1 MKIPIERTSMCW
13 GVTGALGAGKTLS
26 AVYCMVNV
34 LRDNWPNAHVTTNIA
49 LNLPRLAAWL
59 RVSEEELENH
69 VTFVTWD
76 SDPYSFQ
83 AGSPRGTRGDLF
95 RSIIV
100 LDECAEVFDQFSS
113 AKDAKISRFLSWLR
127 HSSKLG
133 QDVFLIVQSQNFL
146 NKSLRLLV
154 ARWVLAANAEY
165 VRLPFLR
172 IRVPFCKGKSYLR
185 FVDRFGNEF
194 GEGVHFLD
202 QAFWGAFYDTAQILS
217 THGVPLA
224 QARTVRERSDN
235 LPQVVMFF
243 MLVILIVTVW
253 IGG

>member
-1 MKIPIERTSMCW
+1 MKIPIEKTSMCW
-13 GVTGALGAGKTLS
+13 GVTGSLGAGKTLA

-34 LRDNWPNAHVTTNIA
+34 LRENWPNAHVTTNIT
-49 LNLPRLAAWL
+49 LNIPRLAAWL
-59 RVSEEELENH
+59 KVSEDEARSH
-69 VTFVTWD
+69 VTFIDWET
-76 SDPYSFQ
+76 DPYTFKP
-83 AGSPRGTRGDLF
+83 GSPRGTRGPLF
-95 RSIIV
+95 RSLVV
-100 LDECAEVFDQFSS
+100 LDECAEAFDQFTT
-113 AKDAKISRFLSWLR
+113 AKDGKISRFLSWLR

-172 IRVPFCKGKSYLR
+172 VRVPFCKGKSYLR

-202 QAFWGAFYDTAQILS
+202 QAYWGAFYDTSQILS

-224 QARTVRERSDN
+224 QSVAVRGRSDDW
-235 LPQVVMFF
+235 PRVAMFF
-243 MLVILIVTVW
+243 LVLVLAITSLL
-253 IGG
+253 GA